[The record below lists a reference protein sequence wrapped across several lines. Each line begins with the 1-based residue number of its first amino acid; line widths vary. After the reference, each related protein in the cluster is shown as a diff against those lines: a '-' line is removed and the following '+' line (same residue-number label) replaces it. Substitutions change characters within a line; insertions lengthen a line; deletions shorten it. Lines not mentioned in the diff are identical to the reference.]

1 MDPQQLETLTTFL
14 SQVDKDNLFQY
25 LDLKIEA
32 TDEDVEAAIKKRRSW
47 AQGQQSNPKY
57 RTEAIWYIKNIA
69 FIKGLLLNNRAAYI
83 KRLRAEK
90 NRIALRT
97 LGVYIL
103 GAMAGG
109 VLSRRAEDAI
119 RTRATKLGLPEALV
133 TQQVDHLLKE
143 QGAHREDAK
152 SEALSLSDFTVSD
165 VTVSESIA
173 PVEDPPKEP
182 QQPEGPE
189 PTLSPPSESGSALDY
204 YAVLGVASGASTQDL
219 EAAYRSRYRQ
229 AARQGAPAQVQARC
243 AELDKAWHALR
254 DPLRRTTY
262 DNERR
267 KQQQRSG
274 AALPDDTAPTSPI
287 TADPIEDGVTS
298 DAPRLPEGLAQRAYQ
313 PGTHSRTP
321 KLEVDGPTQLTFSI
335 GRVKHRHT
343 LTIRNTGQGRMSGR
357 VHADRSWVTPLP
369 SSLDPNIKEQVVEL
383 LIDPAEMPRQ
393 RGQCRV
399 TISTRAGGNRA
410 LMLQVQRSGRIFP
423 LVLGGLLVVGTGIAI
438 APFIIGSG
446 GDHRTGAGRLILNV
460 DPPVGEIYIN
470 DTLISTQGALDIEAG
485 FPLNAPFTVNVQA
498 DGFADWFETTT
509 VQDGKT
515 VTLSAELELTDPMN
529 FKPKREWKEGGLAN
543 DVLQQELNEHALEFE
558 ECFAEA
564 NVGAPGY
571 TAILDVKGYINQL
584 GSIARIDYLE
594 RNFDAPELDHCIR
607 REFRALSMPLLNPRF
622 DYATFTH
629 TFHYMV
635 PEN

>member
-1 MDPQQLETLTTFL
+1 MDPQQFESLSTFL

-32 TDEDVEAAIKKRRSW
+32 TDEVARAAIKKRRAW

-69 FIKGLLLNNRAAYI
+69 LIKSVLIENRSAYI
-83 KRLRAEK
+83 KMLRTEK
-90 NRIALRT
+90 HRIALRT

-119 RTRATKLGLPEALV
+119 RARAAKLGLPEPLV
-133 TQQVDHLLKE
+133 TQQIDHLLKE
-143 QGAHREDAK
+143 QDAHRE
-152 SEALSLSDFTVSD
+152 EAPTDSLSLSDFTVN
-165 VTVSESIA
+165 EPIA
-173 PVEDPPKEP
+173 PLETPPAEP
-182 QQPEGPE
+182 QKPEEPE
-189 PTLSPPSESGSALDY
+189 PTLSPAADAASTVDH
-204 YAVLGVASGASTQDL
+204 YAVLRVAAG
-219 EAAYRSRYRQ
+219 AYRKHYRQ
-229 AARQGAPAQVQARC
+229 ASQQEAPAQAKERQ
-243 AELDKAWHALR
+243 AELDKAWQTLR
-254 DPLRRTTY
+254 DPLRRTAY
-262 DNERR
+262 DRERR
-267 KQQQRSG
+267 TQQI
-274 AALPDDTAPTSPI
+274 AVAH
-287 TADPIEDGVTS
+287 TADTTLSSPPAPDSIEDGVTS
-298 DAPRLPEGLAQRAYQ
+298 DAPRLPEGLAQRTYQ
-313 PGTHSRTP
+313 PGQNTRTP
-321 KLEVDGPTQLTFSI
+321 KLEVSGPSELTFSI

-343 LTIRNTGQGRMSGR
+343 LTIRNTGKGRMGGR

-369 SSLDPNIKEQVVEL
+369 SSLDPNVKEQVVEL

-399 TISTRAGGNRA
+399 TISTRSGGNRA

-423 LVLGGLLVVGTGIAI
+423 LVLGGLLMVGSGIAL
-438 APFIIGSG
+438 APFVLDSG
-446 GDHRTGAGRLILNV
+446 GDHRTGVGRLIV
-460 DPPVGEIYIN
+460 DIDPPVGEIYIN
-470 DTLISTQGALDIEAG
+470 DTLISTQGVLDIEAG
-485 FPLNAPFTVNVQA
+485 FPLNTQFTVSVQA

-509 VQDGKT
+509 VRDGNT
-515 VTLSAELELTDPMN
+515 VTLSADLELTDPMN

-543 DVLQQELNEHALEFE
+543 DVLQQELSEHAAEFE

-564 NVGAPGY
+564 SVGVPGY
-571 TAILDVKGYINQL
+571 TAVLDVKGYINQL
-584 GSIARIDYLE
+584 GAIARVDYLE

-607 REFRALSMPLLNPRF
+607 REFRGLSMPLLNPRF

-629 TFHYMV
+629 TFQYTV